1 MADARADVFIKLND
15 LTTLRQTFKVIGSFI
30 NETKI
35 EFNKNCMSI
44 TDVDTTGSFMVDFKL
59 KAKNIEACGGKY
71 KLVRPCSVGINVNQ
85 FEKELNAL
93 LPDGEIVITAEH
105 GKYLR
110 FVNYMP
116 PPNKLIQQFI
126 LQTMDLDQSK
136 FDEFNMEK
144 PSVAKYEGGAKT
156 KISSSILFSQLA
168 AKNKSLGDVSIRL
181 VLNQDG
187 FQICGVS
194 LNDIASSAVNFG
206 GDYVGPTISNV
217 YALKHLQK
225 MAAAEKVNRE
235 MEIYL
240 KQKFPVMFVYKPKT
254 LGTLKL
260 VLSPRV
266 EENEIDDF
274 AAANTRKRKRADN
287 DDDDNDDDNDDD
299 DNDDNNDN
307 KAAYNREEML
317 THWTTTT
324 TNSDD
329 NDDSS

>member
-1 MADARADVFIKLND
+1 MADARADVFIKLKD

-35 EFNKNCMSI
+35 EFNKTCMSI
-44 TDVDTTGSFMVDFKL
+44 TDIDTTGSFMVDFKL

-71 KLVRPCSVGINVNQ
+71 KLSRPCSVGINVNQ

-93 LPDGEIVITAEH
+93 LPDGEIIITAEH
-105 GKYLR
+105 GSYLR

-156 KISSSILFSQLA
+156 AISSSLLFSQLA

-240 KQKFPVMFVYKPKT
+240 KQKYPVMFVYKPKT

-260 VLSPRV
+260 VLCPRL
-266 EENEIDDF
+266 EENELDDPSKNN
-274 AAANTRKRKRADN
+274 NTRKRKREDDNDNDNN
-287 DDDDNDDDNDDD
+287 DDDDEEE
-299 DNDDNNDN
+299 NNE
-307 KAAYNREEML
+307 AYKREEML

-324 TNSDD
+324 TSSSSNSDD
-329 NDDSS
+329 ND